1 MEIIIC
7 KSHCLVSFQ
16 RCQQATKSQN
26 WQTHFL
32 FQWRSNN
39 ISACARQEK
48 ITPNP
53 SPLVPK
59 GLLTKALC
67 KAVLPGPVEDREAP
81 KTLAW
86 MPKKK
91 RWHEFKVLNLT
102 RTHKPGCSQVDQLML
117 THVQREATQK
127 IVLHLKTLLFSFN
140 SVLWFLIFLPLY
152 SENVK
157 VLHLNLEGKRRQISF
172 EDFRA
177 KHARHIKG
185 LLVSKCA
192 FSASVTRLDRVA
204 AQD

>member
-26 WQTHFL
+26 WQTRFL
-32 FQWRSNN
+32 FQWMSNN

-102 RTHKPGCSQVDQLML
+102 RTQQTRLLAGGPANAYACSERSH
-117 THVQREATQK
+117 TENCSA
-127 IVLHLKTLLFSFN
+127 
-140 SVLWFLIFLPLY
+140 
-152 SENVK
+152 SENATIFFQQRVMIF
-157 VLHLNLEGKRRQISF
+157 NLSPSLFGECKSSSSKFRRKRKTDLFWGFQS
-172 EDFRA
+172 
-177 KHARHIKG
+177 
-185 LLVSKCA
+185 
-192 FSASVTRLDRVA
+192 
-204 AQD
+204 

>member
-1 MEIIIC
+1 MAIITR

-26 WQTHFL
+26 WQTRFL

-102 RTHKPGCSQVDQLML
+102 RTHKAGCSQVDQLPL
-117 THVQREATQK
+117 TQVQREATQK
-127 IVLHLKTLLFSFN
+127 IVLHLKTLQFSFN
-140 SVLWFLIFLPLY
+140 SVLSVSTFLPLY
-152 SENVK
+152 SKNVK
-157 VLHLNLEGKRRQISF
+157 ILRLNLEGKGRQISF
-172 EDFRA
+172 
-177 KHARHIKG
+177 
-185 LLVSKCA
+185 
-192 FSASVTRLDRVA
+192 
-204 AQD
+204 

>member
-1 MEIIIC
+1 MARIIC

-16 RCQQATKSQN
+16 RCQQATKSRN

-32 FQWRSNN
+32 FQRMSNN

-53 SPLVPK
+53 SPSVPK

-102 RTHKPGCSQVDQLML
+102 RTRKAGCWQVDQLTL
-117 THVQREATQK
+117 THVREK
-127 IVLHLKTLLFSFN
+127 PHRKLLCIRKRYDFLSTACYQFPPFSLSSPRTWKF
-140 SVLWFLIFLPLY
+140 FI
-152 SENVK
+152 
-157 VLHLNLEGKRRQISF
+157 
-172 EDFRA
+172 
-177 KHARHIKG
+177 
-185 LLVSKCA
+185 
-192 FSASVTRLDRVA
+192 
-204 AQD
+204 